1 MTSFNRDKQADH
13 AYTQKS
19 PETNKY
25 ADFRDDAM
33 FPSFAALPD
42 KNELDLNFYESN
54 NGSFYHPSK
63 H

>member
-1 MTSFNRDKQADH
+1 
-13 AYTQKS
+13 
-19 PETNKY
+19 
-25 ADFRDDAM
+25 M
-33 FPSFAALPD
+33 FPSFTVLPD